1 MTTFVQIV
9 VNVPAVSGIFDY
21 AVPTSLLGQIGVGHL
36 VIVPFGNKTVQ
47 GVVFR
52 FVDQPSVQM
61 VKEVME
67 LVDPLPVLTQ
77 PQIAL
82 AEATAE
88 STLSPLAAIVG
99 LFLPI
104 GISQE
109 ADVLYEL
116 RESRLDPRSSNIESS
131 SIASRLINL
140 LQERGPLRGRQIDS
154 HFRKVEWRHSAGV
167 LVRKG
172 VVSAKSILP
181 PPRVRSKYVR
191 VALLAVTPEEA
202 EAEMPNLGT
211 KQTLARRQA
220 ALRFLIRQPE
230 HPLDARLKSFGSS
243 ALMWILPGITGIL
256 GLAFLVAVLVVR
268 KYMLPTGSTE

>member
-1 MTTFVQIV
+1 MRQAVISMTTYVQIV

-21 AVPTSLLGQIGVGHL
+21 AVPESLTGQIGIGHL

-52 FVDQPSVQM
+52 FVDQPSVPN
-61 VKEVME
+61 VKEIAE

-82 AEATAE
+82 AEVLAE
-88 STLSPLAAIVG
+88 STLSSLAAIVG

-116 RESRLDPRSSNIESS
+116 RESILDSRSSNIESS
-131 SIASRLINL
+131 TIAARLIKL

-154 HFRKVEWRHSAGV
+154 HFRRVEWRNSATA

-172 VVSAKSILP
+172 VISAKSVLP

-191 VALLAVTPEEA
+191 VALLAVPPEQA
-202 EAEMPNLGT
+202 EAAMPNLGT
-211 KQTLARRQA
+211 KQTL
-220 ALRFLIRQPE
+220 
-230 HPLDARLKSFGSS
+230 G
-243 ALMWILPGITGIL
+243 
-256 GLAFLVAVLVVR
+256 
-268 KYMLPTGSTE
+268 